1 VNLVLSEMEL
11 DKVRPY
17 HDPDAAAAQRQACA
31 SPGSRLLSEHDP
43 LELYKRTCEN
53 SAAVELIS
61 TDQV

>member
-1 VNLVLSEMEL
+1 MI
-11 DKVRPY
+11 RTQQ
-17 HDPDAAAAQRQACA
+17 AAQRQACA
-31 SPGSRLLSEHDP
+31 SAGSRLLSESTKRNP